1 MGEDW
6 LTIEADYYAYLA
18 RNCTDHRR
26 MSVFHDEFANGGIDW
41 ASCRLANRSD
51 SHAGNALCIPRR
63 IPNLFKKRP
72 VVAGTVPKLTNT

>member
-26 MSVFHDEFANGGIDW
+26 MSVFHDKFASGGIDW
-41 ASCRLANRSD
+41 ASCMHCASRDVFQICLKNDQLSL
-51 SHAGNALCIPRR
+51 ALCQS
-63 IPNLFKKRP
+63 
-72 VVAGTVPKLTNT
+72 